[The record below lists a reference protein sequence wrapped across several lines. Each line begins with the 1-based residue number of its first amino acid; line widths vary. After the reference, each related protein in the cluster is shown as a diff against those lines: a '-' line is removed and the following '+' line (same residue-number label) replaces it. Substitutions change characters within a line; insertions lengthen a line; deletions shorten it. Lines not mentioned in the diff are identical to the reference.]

1 MSSNNNSWKSY
12 RKGLF
17 NYKICY
23 NKKIR
28 WLNKRNK
35 RSKRYK
41 GMLLVSGRDC
51 NSWRGSWLSSLLLLL
66 TVRGWGR
73 YKILVI
79 ILKVRRVLT
88 ATSASRKVI
97 TLRAITHILLITIV
111 TTLIIISTTLTKRLT
126 LTTLTLTTS
135 HTSYPT
141 LRSPAPALIVNY

>member
-51 NSWRGSWLSSLLLLL
+51 KSWRGSWLSCLLLLL
-66 TVRGWGR
+66 TVRDWGR
-73 YKILVI
+73 YKVLVI

-88 ATSASRKVI
+88 ATSALRKVI
-97 TLRAITHILLITIV
+97 TTITRIHILLTTIV
-111 TTLIIISTTLTKRLT
+111 TTQTIIT
-126 LTTLTLTTS
+126 TTLTLPNL
-135 HTSYPT
+135 PT
-141 LRSPAPALIVNY
+141 LPCPAPALIVNY